1 MSFWKDS
8 RERILS
14 DGSLL
19 EELVDLT
26 NKAQMKGRLVEKIWL
41 LISNL
46 AYHKST
52 KNFFLK
58 YEKIFSAA
66 LAILNLDEKSLR
78 LKWISTQF
86 FVNILHKCNA
96 AIAVVK
102 REHIQDQFFYLKSEM
117 ERELDKLT
125 FTNALKEE
133 NVEKI
138 NVTKKLLENLS
149 KVSLYIRQV

>member
-8 RERILS
+8 REKILI

-19 EELVDLT
+19 EQFVDLSD
-26 NKAQMKGRLVEKIWL
+26 KAKMKGRLVEKIWL

-46 AYHKST
+46 AYTKST

-66 LAILNLDEKSLR
+66 LHLLNLDEKSLR

-102 REHIQDQFFYLKSEM
+102 KEHIQDQFFYLKSEM

-125 FTNALKEE
+125 FANVPKEE
-133 NVEKI
+133 NIEKI
-138 NVTKKLLENLS
+138 AITKKLLENLS
-149 KVSLYIRQV
+149 KISNYIRLV